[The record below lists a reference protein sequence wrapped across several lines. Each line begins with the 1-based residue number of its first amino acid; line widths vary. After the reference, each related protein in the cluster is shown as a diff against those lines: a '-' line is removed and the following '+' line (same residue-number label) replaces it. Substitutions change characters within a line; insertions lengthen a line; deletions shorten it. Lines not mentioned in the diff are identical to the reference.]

1 MGEYFLTFH
10 RTVVP
15 SLSELGSSR
24 RLNDEGTTT
33 FQNVIQKHDCSK
45 CYPTTWHNILE
56 DVNLQQ
62 HHFDIKSHKFT
73 TVPYN
78 ITEYNMH

>member
-1 MGEYFLTFH
+1 VGEYFLTFH
-10 RTVVP
+10 RTVLP
-15 SLSELGSSR
+15 SLSESSSSR
-24 RLNDEGTTT
+24 RPNDEDTMTV
-33 FQNVIQKHDCSK
+33 QNIMNYTPNNMAQHPRRPESSA
-45 CYPTTWHNILE
+45 T
-56 DVNLQQ
+56 LQQ

>member
-1 MGEYFLTFH
+1 MGEYFLTIH
-10 RTVVP
+10 TTVVP
-15 SLSELGSSR
+15 SLSESSRSR
-24 RLNDEGTTT
+24 RLNDEDIMTV
-33 FQNVIQKHDCSK
+33 QNVMNYTPNNMAQHPRRLAPSA
-45 CYPTTWHNILE
+45 T
-56 DVNLQQ
+56 LQQ